1 MVSNIGTWMQTVAL
15 GTLITLNTH
24 SVLWNALVI
33 GAAFIPMGLLS
44 PLGGV
49 LADRLDRRRWLIVTT
64 IAEAVVAAGLTL
76 FVAVGIDPPFLILIF
91 AFLGG
96 VAGAIGF
103 PSYQSMLPDLVE
115 RDDLLAAVSLSSA
128 QWNMGRVVG
137 PALAAIVLFVWT
149 PAVAFGINAV
159 SFGAVVIAL
168 LFVKL
173 PHRVRAKDGESVIGR
188 LRDGAQIAFR
198 EPGCRS
204 AIILITIVALV
215 GSPFIGLVASF
226 AIDGLHRHADGTAI
240 LTTAQGV
247 GAVLGALAL
256 APLAKEFGQKIVVS
270 IALFAFCLAIVLY
283 GLSPSIYLAA
293 LAMVL
298 VGGTYICVLSGLNSV
313 VQFRAPEAARGR
325 VLSIFMMALGTIY
338 PIGLILEGAI
348 GQSVGIRGITIIS
361 GVTLAIILGGV
372 ALFDRKIFTS
382 LFVQKTDRFID
393 ASTPE
398 VGEID
403 LAQDLQD

>member
-1 MVSNIGTWMQTVAL
+1 M
-15 GTLITLNTH
+15 
-24 SVLWNALVI
+24 
-33 GAAFIPMGLLS
+33 
-44 PLGGV
+44 
-49 LADRLDRRRWLIVTT
+49 
-64 IAEAVVAAGLTL
+64 
-76 FVAVGIDPPFLILIF
+76 
-91 AFLGG
+91 
-96 VAGAIGF
+96 
-103 PSYQSMLPDLVE
+103 
-115 RDDLLAAVSLSSA
+115 
-128 QWNMGRVVG
+128 
-137 PALAAIVLFVWT
+137 
-149 PAVAFGINAV
+149 
-159 SFGAVVIAL
+159 
-168 LFVKL
+168 
-173 PHRVRAKDGESVIGR
+173 
-188 LRDGAQIAFR
+188 
-198 EPGCRS
+198 
-204 AIILITIVALV
+204 ALV

-256 APLAKEFGQKIVVS
+256 APLAKKFGQKIVVS

-382 LFVQKTDRFID
+382 LFVQNTDRVID